1 MMENDIPIEG
11 VLKYIKRDRD
21 KYKEKLETLVPYTK
35 SLEAKLKELTARNLT
50 LEEALK
56 DYDEMKKIAK
66 RVRVLETEKEGLIKE
81 NSAIISDYKTSE
93 WYKMLKEDR
102 RRLRKQNKELKI
114 LLNRYLATGNK
125 FIIDE
130 ED

>member
-114 LLNRYLATGNK
+114 MLNRYLATGNK

>member
-1 MMENDIPIEG
+1 MENDIPIEG

>member
-114 LLNRYLATGNK
+114 LLLN
-125 FIIDE
+125 II
-130 ED
+130 